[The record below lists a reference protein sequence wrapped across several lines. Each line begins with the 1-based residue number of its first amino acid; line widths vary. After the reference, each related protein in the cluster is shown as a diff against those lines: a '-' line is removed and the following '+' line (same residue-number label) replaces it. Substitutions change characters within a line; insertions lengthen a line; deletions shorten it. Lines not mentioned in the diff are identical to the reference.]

1 MSMIEKFLEQKN
13 TLGKTIEEIRDA
25 AIKAVEE
32 KANEMIDNFV
42 DNFKE
47 MVTNASD
54 EEFVSFLMSGK
65 LEDEDIAAAIAFR
78 AEARKDAKANDEPEE
93 KCGHRVHVFVL
104 K

>member
-1 MSMIEKFLEQKN
+1 MSMIEKFLENKN
-13 TLGKTIEEIRDA
+13 ALCKSIEEIREA
-25 AIKAVEE
+25 AIKVVDE

-47 MVTNASD
+47 MVTEASD

-78 AEARKDAKANDEPEE
+78 AEARKNAKADNEPEE
-93 KCGHRVHVFVL
+93 KHGHRVHVFVL